1 MTYFQKILKYQ
12 ISYKSVQWKMSCS
25 CGRTDMRMDR
35 KTDMTKLIVTFYN
48 FANMPKIMN
57 NMTYSITLNCNNN

>member
-1 MTYFQKILKYQ
+1 
-12 ISYKSVQWKMSCS
+12 
-25 CGRTDMRMDR
+25 MRMDR